1 MGCLSYKG
9 RQGKQTSNPIAV
21 IRGKIKQGAQ
31 HTRMC
36 IYIYIKLQYN
46 WSLFISRGAIHV
58 AYAHAYHYRVL
69 RS

>member
-1 MGCLSYKG
+1 MGCLNYKG
-9 RQGKQTSNPIAV
+9 RQGKQTSNPIAE
-21 IRGKIKQGAQ
+21 IRGKLKQGAQ

-36 IYIYIKLQYN
+36 VYIYIKLQ